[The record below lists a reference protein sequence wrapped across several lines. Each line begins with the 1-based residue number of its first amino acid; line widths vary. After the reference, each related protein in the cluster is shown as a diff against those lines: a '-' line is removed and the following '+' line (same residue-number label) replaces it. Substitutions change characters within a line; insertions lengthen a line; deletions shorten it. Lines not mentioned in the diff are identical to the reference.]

1 MIVGIHRQGGAWTLK
16 GPYCKEI
23 GCPLCCSSSE
33 STLRRRE
40 RDHRYGYIYPERRTL
55 LTSSFPFPFFYF
67 SLCTGP
73 CLLVCARR
81 PTRERCRHRRY
92 RLRLRPCLT
101 MALAVAPR
109 SGQSSA
115 GQAALDYA
123 NYAPAHNYSTQYASY
138 TAAGPS
144 SSSSTSNSF
153 VAMPREPIHK
163 AHHAQHP
170 GPYPMSYPPSNQAM
184 PPPPMHHLPPA
195 QQQQQMNNGYVQQQQ
210 QNGQNGNGQ
219 NGTGAGADSAHASP
233 LASPA
238 AHTQPLASAASSPE
252 SMSPQSPQAPHQPQ
266 ANGTP
271 TTGSAGGAG
280 SGGGAGGGG
289 SSKKKHICPTCERA
303 FTTSGH
309 LARHTRVHTGERN
322 HKCPF
327 PGCETRCS
335 RQDNLQQQ
343 YVPYLSYLYVCLYL
357 RPKPNPFFSILTQLP
372 HPPLPR
378 LAPLQLV
385 CNARSH
391 PARHDRA
398 RRAHEPAVP
407 RQRSRRARRRP
418 GPAPAPA

>member
-1 MIVGIHRQGGAWTLK
+1 MGIHRQGGAWTLK

-23 GCPLCCSSSE
+23 GCLPSARPCQTLSLPCLC
-33 STLRRRE
+33 LDAK
-40 RDHRYGYIYPERRTL
+40 RDHRYSYIYPDQRTL
-55 LTSSFPFPFFYF
+55 LTSSFPFPFFTSCP
-67 SLCTGP
+67 SLCVLDPVFSFAPDT
-73 CLLVCARR
+73 RR
-81 PTRERCRHRRY
+81 PTPRRANAADTDATDIDTA
-92 RLRLRPCLT
+92 LT

-138 TAAGPS
+138 AAGPS

-153 VAMPREPIHK
+153 AAMPREPIHK

-195 QQQQQMNNGYVQQQQ
+195 QQQQQQMNNGYVQQQQ
-210 QNGQNGNGQ
+210 QQNGQNGQNGNGQ

-271 TTGSAGGAG
+271 TTSSAGGAG
-280 SGGGAGGGG
+280 SGGAGAGGGG

-343 YVPYLSYLYVCLYL
+343 YVHVHVPSLSSLSLLPL
-357 RPKPNPFFSILTQLP
+357 RMSVLT
-372 HPPLPR
+372 
-378 LAPLQLV
+378 A
-385 CNARSH
+385 
-391 PARHDRA
+391 
-398 RRAHEPAVP
+398 
-407 RQRSRRARRRP
+407 
-418 GPAPAPA
+418 